1 MWNMARGMRGAHLLA
16 VFFTFS
22 ITLFR
27 DADGQGTFNNL
38 TGFSLSPPYF
48 NLAVGSSI
56 SATATCGQDE
66 SGTPKYDLYCKLVGG
81 PTTEVLTQNIQG
93 QFCDYCNTIDPN
105 KAHPVTNAI
114 DGTERWWQ
122 SPPLSRGP
130 GYNQVNVTLDL
141 GQLFHVAYVLIK
153 FANSPRPDLWVLER
167 SVDNGRTFT
176 PWQYFAHSKHECIEK
191 FGKQPNAR
199 ILNDDDQL
207 CTTEFSRI
215 VPLENGEIVVS
226 LINGRPG
233 AKNFTYS
240 PVLRD
245 FTKATNIRL
254 RFLRTTTLLGHLISK
269 AQRDPTVTRR
279 YYYSIKDISI
289 GGRCV
294 CHGHAQV
301 CGGGRN
307 QDNPNRLQCE
317 CQHNTCG
324 QSCDRCCPGFNQKP
338 WRAATVDSPN
348 ECQPCQCF
356 SHAFDC
362 YYDPEVEKRGASL
375 DTFGRYDGGGVCIN
389 CQHNTAGVNCER
401 CLEGFY
407 RPYGVPSESPT
418 GCILCRCDERT
429 TAGCEM
435 GSGRCICKPQFAGE
449 NCDHCADGYYYYPQC
464 IRYPVYQT
472 TTKSPAGPIVG
483 PTACPPGYFGSP
495 SCRQCLCDYRG
506 TVYGVCDASGRC
518 HCRHGVEGERCDR
531 CRPGYHS
538 FPNCQVCLCDGAGV
552 ADNVCSPSGQCVCFP
567 NYGGQECDKCA
578 PGYYGYPDCAA
589 CQCSQEGSY
598 GNICNPLSGQCLCF
612 PGVVGQQ
619 CDRCA
624 SGLRFPQCS
633 ASISVCNL
641 AGTEVT
647 DPRTGSCRCLPN
659 VEGTLCDRCKP
670 LYWNL
675 ATDNPRGCIKC
686 QCDVKGTL
694 SGVGECEQKSGQCHC
709 KPNACGHACD
719 TCKDGY
725 YLLQKKTYFGCQGCQ
740 CDVGGAVGMVCDEM
754 SGQCWCRKNVVGRKC
769 TEPEPSYYFPTLHHL
784 KFEVEDGTT
793 PNSRPVR
800 FGYNPQEFPD
810 FSWRG
815 YAVMSPAQSEV
826 RVTVHVDPKDG
837 RQHLFRVVL
846 RFTNPSSTSV
856 TGSIKATNS
865 RGTAGSDQ
873 SKDFIFPESPSP
885 SFLTV
890 PGDGFAEPFAL
901 TPGKWVI
908 HIRAQGVLLD
918 YLVLLP
924 WDYYEAPLL
933 QEKITQ
939 PCTYLPTANRDTNC
953 LLYKHV
959 AMDGFSSALGSQGVL
974 SSRSGRRRRQAR
986 VQRPTPDHPEMAA
999 LNGRQSQ
1006 LQLSVRIPRPG
1017 PYALVLE
1024 YASEVDTVQNV
1035 NILISGQSGGQIPAR
1050 ANIYSCTYSFLCR
1063 SVAVDSSNQVSVLQL
1078 THKTEVLLQTSTAS
1092 FLLYKVYAVPAE
1104 EFSIEYVDPRVLC
1117 VSTHGRF
1124 SEDSRHCILRQ
1135 FDKPTSAW
1143 ILYAA
1148 RDGQLSST
1156 RAVSPQRG
1164 ENEDWRR
1171 RRQTWVFPAREPQ
1184 SDGTVLKFPQTE
1196 INFTPKVPLPG
1207 RYVIVVHYQ
1216 QPEHTSFPV
1225 EVRVDA
1231 GREWRG
1237 SINAFFCP
1245 AVSGCREVVIADGRI
1260 ALDFDQNSWQ
1270 LPNIS
1275 VVVPPRKTLIL
1286 DYILLVPDR
1295 SYTPDLLKEKPLDK
1309 SADFIQQCRGGDG
1322 FYIDPRT
1329 SSQFCR
1335 DSARSLVAAYNDGA
1349 LPCNCDKSGSTGTT
1363 CDPVGGQCPCRQ
1375 HVIGRQCTKCATG
1388 YYGFPYCRPCE
1399 CGRRLCDEVT
1409 GRCICPPQ
1417 TVKPTC
1423 DVCQNQTF
1431 SYHPLLGCEGCECSP
1446 NGIKA
1451 NAGPDCD
1458 RTTGQ
1463 CSCKPRIGGR
1473 QCDRCAAGY
1482 YRFPDCVPCDCN
1494 QGGVTPGVCH
1504 PDTGRCLCKRNVAGV
1519 KCDTCREGSF
1529 YFDPSSPHGCT
1540 SCFCF
1545 GATDQCQSSRK
1556 RRGKFVEMR
1565 GWHLES
1571 PDQEN
1576 VPSVLNTASNTV
1588 VADIQE
1594 LPPTVQ
1600 TLHWVAPSSY
1610 LGDRV
1615 SSYGGFLTYQSKS
1628 FGIPS
1633 EGMTLIDRRPDVV
1646 LTGQNMT
1653 LIHMASQVPL
1663 PDRLYQGRVKLLEGN
1678 WRHAVTNRPISRE
1691 ELMMVLASLV
1701 GLRIRALYFT
1711 HSQRLSLGEVG
1722 LEGTTNTGTGGPG
1735 NTVEDCSC
1743 PPQYTGDS
1751 CEKCAPGYYRDGSGP
1766 YLGRCVPCECNGLSD
1781 ECEERT
1787 GRCLNCQYNTAGDR
1801 CERCKE
1807 GYYGNAAKRTC
1818 KVCPCPFSVPTN
1830 SFAIGCR
1837 EIFGDF
1843 QCICRAGYTGHKCE
1857 RCAPG
1862 YYGDPLTSGGSCR
1875 PCNCNGNG
1883 NNCDPRTG
1891 VCKNT
1896 LEPGDTNTDEHCQ
1909 ECDNCAQTLLQDLE
1923 KLDDELGRIKAKLDD
1938 ANASASIQEKLKK
1951 LENAVSDTKILV
1963 NKFNSAINTQKSRV
1977 NQLEDDAITLSDD
1990 ISSLKDKADKRA
2002 ADADKAVADVG
2013 KTHKRAKDL
2022 DSEIQNI
2029 LKKIQ
2034 DLLDQLNEA
2043 DNSGGMVLNGTQ
2055 AKMLEDAKQ
2064 LVKEMENRNFTPQK
2078 TAAEKERD
2086 KAKKLLDYVKANV
2099 SKQCDQNEAAAQ
2111 NIRVLLKGYEAKLK
2125 DLEEA
2130 LKEAVDLVKK
2140 ANAQN
2145 GLNAQALGDLQKRI
2159 EDLKKERKTVEDQ
2172 IAMAEDE
2179 LQKTED
2185 LAKILSNRKT
2195 EYEQLA
2201 AQLDGAKTDLTKKVN
2216 EITKAAAK
2224 EDIVENAEERAN
2236 NLAKLAKD
2244 LEDAVKNASGRTEVR
2259 GAKDAIDAYKNIT
2272 DAINAAEDAA
2282 NEAKSAADN
2291 ALNNLKNQKLT
2302 QRAKDLKETGDD
2314 LLQNAKEAEKDLK
2327 GAAGDI
2333 TDVKERLK
2341 NADKKKKALQK
2352 DLLDAENQL
2361 NGIKRDDIGDM
2372 IDEAKRKAASANDTA
2387 SDTMDKL
2394 NAIRKEIDKISVT
2407 PVDSNLSSVL
2417 DDVDKSVKNLL
2428 KTIPSLNDKISEVE
2442 NLTSQFS
2449 PISNI
2454 SENIKKI
2461 KELIEQARDAANR
2474 IVIPMKFT
2482 GDGHVE
2488 LRPPKNL
2495 EDLKAYTAMSLSL
2508 QRPEGRGDGRR
2519 RRRQTRDK
2527 GDMFVLYLG
2536 SRDSSKNYIGMVL
2549 RNNVLYGVY
2558 KLNGVEFELK
2568 TGYITMSAS
2577 EPAKFDRVDLHRI
2590 YQDAKMML
2598 TKDITSTTP
2607 SLPIQDEKKGEESK
2621 NLLDLSPS
2629 DVVFYVGGYPADFTP
2644 PASLS
2649 HPKYKGCIEFSSF
2662 NDKVVSLYNFQKAEK
2677 INVETPCKRYVPP
2690 LDSDYYEGTGYGKVI
2705 IDKSSPT
2712 LIIIMTIFTRSENG
2726 LLLYIGSEDNYFT
2739 VTMEKGIIFL
2749 RSNLLKAPATNNVK
2763 IFPKNDWA
2771 EIFIVSTNK
2780 GAMKVRI
2787 AQEYVA
2793 EAQAVYSNTD
2803 FKEYYIGGAPQDLR
2817 ERDNI
2822 TIQPFKGCLKNMK
2835 LNQAFKSVDESM
2847 GISKGCPKESL
2858 VTRKAEFSLG
2868 SSLSADLTG
2877 FSLADDVTV
2886 SLGFKS
2892 TENQGLILQDK
2903 QLANGINLELE
2914 NGYVMLKF
2922 NNKIWKSN
2930 KQYHDNQW
2938 HYLTVTSRAGRIQ
2951 LLIDDE
2957 DNGQEQ
2963 SGSTSIPDTGGS
2975 LFLGREK
2982 FKGCVSNL
2990 YTRRP
2995 DNLYKAE
3002 DFSTFQTSGDILLD
3016 VCTADSPAQ
3025 LMLDRIAKKDVMQ
3038 AKNESLSAC
3047 ALPALVQ
3054 HAYRMG
3060 GPASSL
3066 SYSLPLQVLQ
3076 PRPHFSLDVRTR
3088 APEGLLFF
3096 AATRGG
3102 RSHLALYIS
3111 KGRIRLSVGKQKEIF
3126 NREKYNDGKW
3136 HSVIFSLEKKKF
3148 RLVVDGIRAQDG
3160 QLTNAE
3166 LTSMQQF
3173 VSPVYLGSTPESLHK
3188 QLKAK
3193 ALPKQSVSGCIR
3205 NFKMN
3210 SVPMSNPTTNHGAGP
3225 CFEGQ
3230 TQRGAYFSGNGAHA
3244 IINDSFVVGSSFEL
3258 LFNIRPRSLT
3268 GLLLHV
3274 GDSSRGQYGPAM
3286 GHYLSVYML
3295 RGEVVAQ
3302 VNNGKS
3308 EFMVSVK
3315 PKASLCDGMFHKI
3328 SVIKR
3333 KNVVQLHVDTI
3344 DNYKIGPPSSTTT
3357 LTKDSLYVGGIPE
3370 MSMQQALP
3378 VTSSFV
3384 GCIQDMWI
3392 NSDSVSFDR
3401 LSGVFGPVNL
3411 RECPG

>member
-1 MWNMARGMRGAHLLA
+1 MARGMRGAHLLA
-16 VFFTFS
+16 VILTFS
-22 ITLFR
+22 LKLFR
-27 DADGQGTFNNL
+27 DADGQVALNEI

-48 NLAVGSSI
+48 NLAEGSSI

-66 SGTPKYDLYCKLVGG
+66 AGTPRHDLYCKLVGG
-81 PTTEVLTQNIQG
+81 PTNGDLAQNIQG
-93 QFCDYCNTIDPN
+93 QFCDYCNAIDPL
-105 KAHPVTNAI
+105 KAHPVTSAI

-122 SPPLSRGP
+122 SSPLSRGL
-130 GYNQVNVTLDL
+130 GYNEVNVTLDL
-141 GQLFHVAYVLIK
+141 GQLFHVAYILIK

-176 PWQYFAHSKHECIEK
+176 PWQYFAHSKRECIDK

-199 ILNDDDQL
+199 VLNDDDQL
-207 CTTEFSRI
+207 CTTEYSRI

-226 LINGRPG
+226 LVNGRPG
-233 AKNFTYS
+233 SRNFTYS

-254 RFLRTTTLLGHLISK
+254 RFLRTSTLLGHLISK

-301 CGGGRN
+301 CGGVRN

-324 QSCDRCCPGFNQKP
+324 ESCDRCCPGFNQKP

-348 ECQPCQCF
+348 ECHPCHCF

-407 RPYGVPSESPT
+407 RPFGVAPESPH
-418 GCILCRCDERT
+418 GCIPCRCDERT

-449 NCDHCADGYYYYPQC
+449 NCDRCADGHYYYPQC
-464 IRYPVYQT
+464 FRYPVYQT

-483 PTACPPGYFGSP
+483 PTTCPPGYFGSP
-495 SCRQCLCDYRG
+495 SCQQCICDYRG
-506 TVYGVCDASGRC
+506 TAHGVCDASGQC
-518 HCRHGVEGERCDR
+518 LCRHGVEGERCDR

-538 FPNCQVCLCDGAGV
+538 FPNCQACLCDGAGV
-552 ADNVCSPSGQCVCFP
+552 ADSVCSPSGQCICFP

-598 GNICNPLSGQCLCF
+598 GNICNPLSGQCLCL

-633 ASISVCNL
+633 APISVCNQ
-641 AGTEVT
+641 AGTEVS
-647 DPRTGSCRCLPN
+647 DPQTGSCRCLPN

-675 ATDNPRGCIKC
+675 ATDNPHGCIEC
-686 QCDVKGTL
+686 HCDVKGTL

-709 KPNACGHACD
+709 KPNVCGHACGS
-719 TCKDGY
+719 CKHGY
-725 YLLQKKTYFGCQGCQ
+725 FLLQKKKYFGCQGCQ
-740 CDVGGAVGMVCDEM
+740 CDVGGAIGTTCAEM
-754 SGQCWCRKNVVGRKC
+754 SGQCRCRKNVVGRTC
-769 TEPEPSYYFPTLHHL
+769 TEPAPSYYFPTLHQL

-793 PNSRPVR
+793 PNARPVR
-800 FGYNPQEFPD
+800 FGYNPQEFPG

-815 YAVMSPAQSEV
+815 YAVMSPAQSDV
-826 RVTVHVDPKDG
+826 RVTVHVDPKDEK
-837 RQHLFRVVL
+837 QHLFRVVL

-856 TGSIKATNS
+856 TGSIRATNN

-873 SKDFIFPESPSP
+873 SKEIIFPESPSP

-890 PGDGFAEPFAL
+890 PGEGFAEPFAL
-901 TPGKWVI
+901 TPGKWIV
-908 HIRAQGVLLD
+908 HIRAEGVLLD

-924 WDYYEAPLL
+924 REYYEAPLL

-939 PCTYLPTANRDTNC
+939 PCTYLPTANKDTNC

-959 AMDGFSSALGSQGVL
+959 AMDGFSSALGSQGKL

-986 VQRPTPDHPEMAA
+986 VRRPTPDHPEMVA

-1006 LQLSVRIPRPG
+1006 LQLSLRVPRPG

-1035 NILISGQSGGQIPAR
+1035 NILITGQSGGQIPAR
-1050 ANIYSCTYSFLCR
+1050 ANIYSCAYSFLCR
-1063 SVAVDSSNQVSVLQL
+1063 SVAVDSSNHVTMLQL
-1078 THKTEVLLQTSTAS
+1078 THKTEILLQTSTTS

-1104 EFSIEYVDPRVLC
+1104 EFTIEYVDPKVLC

-1124 SEDSRHCILRQ
+1124 TEDSRHCILRQ

-1148 RDGQLSST
+1148 RDGQLSSAP
-1156 RAVSPQRG
+1156 AVSPQRG
-1164 ENEDWRR
+1164 ENEDWRQ
-1171 RRQTWVFPAREPQ
+1171 RRQTGMFPVGEPQ
-1184 SDGTVLKFPQTE
+1184 SGGILLKFPQTE

-1207 RYVIVVHYQ
+1207 RYVVVVHYH

-1231 GREWRG
+1231 GREWKG
-1237 SINAFFCP
+1237 SINASFCR

-1260 ALDFDQNSWQ
+1260 VFDFDQNSWQ
-1270 LPNIS
+1270 LPTITVS
-1275 VVVPPRKTLIL
+1275 VPPRKTLIL
-1286 DYILLVPDR
+1286 DYILLVPDN
-1295 SYTPDLLKEKPLDK
+1295 SYNPDLLKEKPLDK
-1309 SADFIQQCRGGDG
+1309 SADFIQQCRGDG
-1322 FYIDPRT
+1322 FYVDAT
-1329 SSQFCR
+1329 DSQFCR

-1363 CDPVGGQCPCRQ
+1363 CDPFGGQCPCKQ
-1375 HVIGRQCTKCATG
+1375 HVIGQQCTKCATG
-1388 YYGFPYCRPCE
+1388 YYGFPYCRPCQ

-1423 DVCQNQTF
+1423 DVCQTQAF

-1458 RTTGQ
+1458 RITGQ

-1494 QGGVTPGVCH
+1494 QGGVTPDTCLS
-1504 PDTGRCLCKRNVAGV
+1504 DTGRCLCKRNVAGV

-1529 YFDPSSPHGCT
+1529 YFDRSNPHGCT

-1545 GATDQCQSSRK
+1545 GATDQCQSSSK
-1556 RRGKFVEMR
+1556 RRGKFVEMQAWR
-1565 GWHLES
+1565 LES
-1571 PDQEN
+1571 PDQKEI
-1576 VPSVLNTASNTV
+1576 PSVLNTASNTV

-1594 LPPTVQ
+1594 LPSTVQ

-1610 LGDRV
+1610 LGNRI
-1615 SSYGGFLTYQSKS
+1615 SSYGGFLTHQSKS

-1633 EGMTLIDRRPDVV
+1633 EGMTLMDRRPDVV
-1646 LTGQNMT
+1646 LTGQGMT
-1653 LIHMASQVPL
+1653 LIHMAAQVPL
-1663 PDRLYQGRVKLLEGN
+1663 PDRLYQGRVQLLEGN
-1678 WRHAVTNRPISRE
+1678 WRHTVTNRPVSRD
-1691 ELMMVLASLV
+1691 ELMMVLAGLV

-1711 HSQRLSLGEVG
+1711 QSQRLSLGEVG
-1722 LEGTTNTGTGGPG
+1722 LEEATNTGTGGPG
-1735 NTVEDCSC
+1735 NTVEKCSC

-1751 CEKCAPGYYRDGSGP
+1751 CEKCAPGFYRDGSGP
-1766 YLGRCVPCECNGLSD
+1766 YLGRCVPCQCNGLTD
-1781 ECEERT
+1781 ECEEKT

-1807 GYYGNAAKRTC
+1807 GYYGNVAQRTC
-1818 KVCPCPFSVPTN
+1818 RVCPCPFSVATN
-1830 SFAIGCR
+1830 SFAIGCT
-1837 EIFGDF
+1837 EDFGDI
-1843 QCICRAGYTGHKCE
+1843 QCVCRAGYIGDRCE

-1862 YYGDPLTSGGSCR
+1862 YYGDPLIPGGSCV

-1909 ECDNCAQTLLQDLE
+1909 ECDNCAQTLLHDLE
-1923 KLDDELGRIKAKLDD
+1923 KLDDELGKIKTQLD
-1938 ANASASIQEKLKK
+1938 NASASASSQDRLKK
-1951 LENAVSDTKILV
+1951 LEKAVSDTKILV
-1963 NKFNSAINTQKSRV
+1963 NKFSSAIHTQKSRV
-1977 NQLEDDAITLSDD
+1977 NQLEEDTINLSDD
-1990 ISSLKDKADKRA
+1990 ISSLKEKADKRA
-2002 ADADKAVADVG
+2002 DDAKKAVADVE
-2013 KTHKRAKDL
+2013 KTHKKAKDL
-2022 DSEIQNI
+2022 DSEIRNM

-2034 DLLDQLNEA
+2034 ALLDQLKEAGTSGDVVPNE
-2043 DNSGGMVLNGTQ
+2043 NL
-2055 AKMLEDAKQ
+2055 AKMLEDAQ
-2064 LVKEMENRNFTPQK
+2064 RMVKEMENRNFTPQK

-2086 KAKKLLDYVKANV
+2086 EAKKLLDYIKANV
-2099 SKQCDQNEAAAQ
+2099 SKQCDQNEAAAEK
-2111 NIRVLLKGYEAKLK
+2111 IRGLLKNYEAKLK
-2125 DLEEA
+2125 DLDKA

-2145 GLNAQALGDLQKRI
+2145 GLNAQALKDLQKRI
-2159 EDLKKERKTVEDQ
+2159 EDLKKERKTVGDQ

-2179 LQKTED
+2179 LQKTD
-2185 LAKILSNRKT
+2185 QLVKMLSDSKT

-2201 AQLDGAKTDLTKKVN
+2201 AKLDGAKTDLTKKVN
-2216 EITKAAAK
+2216 EISKAAAK
-2224 EDIVENAEERAN
+2224 KNIVEAAEEHAE
-2236 NLAKLAKD
+2236 NLNKLAKS

-2259 GAKDAIDAYKNIT
+2259 NAKDAIDAYKNIT
-2272 DAINAAEDAA
+2272 DAINAAEAAA
-2282 NEAKSAADN
+2282 NEAKGAADN
-2291 ALNNLKNQKLT
+2291 ALNNVINQKLE
-2302 QRAKDLKETGDD
+2302 QRAKNLKETGED
-2314 LLQNAKEAEKDLK
+2314 LLQDANEAEKDLK
-2327 GAAGDI
+2327 DAADGVADL
-2333 TDVKERLK
+2333 KKRLK
-2341 NADKKKKALQK
+2341 NADKKKNGLQK
-2352 DLLDAENQL
+2352 DLLDAQNQL
-2361 NGIKRDDIGDM
+2361 NDISRDDIGSM
-2372 IDEAKRKAASANDTA
+2372 IDAAKNRAATANDSA
-2387 SDTMDKL
+2387 SNTMDKL
-2394 NAIRKEIDKISVT
+2394 TAIRKEIDKINVS

-2417 DDVDKSVKNLL
+2417 DDVDESVKNLL

-2482 GDGHVE
+2482 GEGHVE

-2495 EDLKAYTAMSLSL
+2495 EDLRAYTALSLSL
-2508 QRPEGRGDGRR
+2508 QRPEGRGDGR

-2536 SRDSSKNYIGMVL
+2536 NRDSSKNYIGMVL
-2549 RNNVLYGVY
+2549 KSNILYGVY
-2558 KLNGVEFELK
+2558 KLNGVEYEMK
-2568 TGYITMSAS
+2568 TGYITTSAS
-2577 EPAKFDRVDLHRI
+2577 EPAKFDRVDLRRV
-2590 YQDAKMML
+2590 YQDAEMFL
-2598 TKDITSTTP
+2598 IKDITSSTP
-2607 SLPIQDEKKGEESK
+2607 SAPIQTGIQPETHM

-2629 DVVFYVGGYPADFTP
+2629 DIVFYVGGYPDNFPLP
-2644 PASLS
+2644 PSLNY
-2649 HPKYKGCIEFSSF
+2649 PKYKGCIEFSSF
-2662 NDKVVSLYNFQKAEK
+2662 NDKVISLYNFQKAEK
-2677 INVETPCKRYVPP
+2677 INMETPCKRYVAPM
-2690 LDSDYYEGTGYGKVI
+2690 DSEYYEGTGYSKVV
-2705 IDKSSPT
+2705 IDKKST
-2712 LIIIMTIFTRSENG
+2712 VLLIGMTVHSRSENG
-2726 LLLYIGSEDNYFT
+2726 LLLYIGTEDKYFT
-2739 VTMEKGIIFL
+2739 VTIEQGVFVL
-2749 RSNLLKAPATNNVK
+2749 RSNLLEAPATKDVK
-2763 IFPKNDWA
+2763 IFPTDDWVEILIIITNAGKILVRVGNKEVATAQAAFKND
-2771 EIFIVSTNK
+2771 E
-2780 GAMKVRI
+2780 
-2787 AQEYVA
+2787 
-2793 EAQAVYSNTD
+2793 
-2803 FKEYYIGGAPQDLR
+2803 FKEYYVGGAPQHLR

-2822 TIQPFKGCLKNMK
+2822 TIQPFKGCLKNLK
-2835 LNQAFKSVDESM
+2835 LNKDFKPAAEQV
-2847 GISKGCPKESL
+2847 GISKGCPKDSL
-2858 VTRKAEFSLG
+2858 VTRKAELSLG
-2868 SSLSADLTG
+2868 SSLSAKLTG
-2877 FSLADDVTV
+2877 FSLADNITL

-2903 QLANGINLELE
+2903 HLANGLSLALE
-2914 NGYVMLKF
+2914 NGHVIFNF

-2938 HYLTVTSRAGRIQ
+2938 HYLTVTRRAARTQ
-2951 LLIDDE
+2951 LVIDDE
-2957 DNGQEQ
+2957 DEGQEQ
-2963 SGSTSIPDTGGS
+2963 SGSTTVPDTGGS
-2975 LFLGREK
+2975 MFLGREK
-2982 FKGCVSNL
+2982 FKGCISNL
-2990 YTRRP
+2990 YTRRS
-2995 DNLYKAE
+2995 DHLYMVE
-3002 DFSTFQTSGDILLD
+3002 DLSYFTTSGDVLLD
-3016 VCTADSPAQ
+3016 VCSADSPAQ
-3025 LMLDRIAKKDVMQ
+3025 LMLDRTSKKDVVMQ
-3038 AKNESLSAC
+3038 PINESLPAC

-3054 HAYRMG
+3054 HAYRLG
-3060 GPASSL
+3060 GPVSSL

-3111 KGRIRLSVGKQKEIF
+3111 KGRIRLSVGNQKEIF
-3126 NREKYNDGKW
+3126 NREKYNDGRW

-3173 VSPVYLGSTPESLHK
+3173 LSPLYLGSVPESHHK
-3188 QLKAK
+3188 ELKSK
-3193 ALPKQSVSGCIR
+3193 ALPKHGVSGCIR

-3210 SVPMSNPTTNHGAGP
+3210 GAPMSNPTTNHGAGP

-3230 TQRGAYFSGNGAHA
+3230 TQRGAYFSGNGAHV

-3274 GDSSRGQYGPAM
+3274 GHTSKTQYGAVM

-3302 VNNGKS
+3302 VNNGKG
-3308 EFMVSVK
+3308 EFKVSVK
-3315 PKASLCDGMFHKI
+3315 PKSSLCDGMFHKI

-3333 KNVVQLHVDTI
+3333 KNVVQLHVDTV

-3370 MSMQQALP
+3370 MSVHQALP

-3384 GCIQDMWI
+3384 GCIQDMRI

-3401 LSGVFGPVNL
+3401 LAGVFGSVNL
-3411 RECPG
+3411 KECPG